1 MQRKNTAMKRFFK
14 QNKSIPHLAIS
25 LLFCFVSASASSQL
39 CGDSVKVS
47 YSPSMICPGATVAF
61 LATAPPGA
69 TNPHFQW
76 VYNGA
81 FVSYDISTYVANSL
95 NTGDIVKC
103 IFTGISC
110 HGSAIT
116 SADSIVVLLSPVSKP
131 SISISTDASYICKG
145 SSVTFF
151 ATAMN
156 AGDHPD
162 YQWKINGSNTG
173 ANSDTFAT
181 SSLNNGDIVNC
192 VLTVDPA
199 FPCSMPKTASSYGVA
214 MTVVDAIPPSV
225 SITASANDIC
235 PGTPVTFVAAAQNA
249 SSSVSYQWK
258 LNEAKAGTDSSNF
271 TSSNLNNGDEVYC
284 MLTDS
289 NGCSR
294 NPASSEKIMM
304 SVKSLPEI
312 VMNPVDT
319 FVAQGTQLMIS
330 ASITGNISSYQWLPS
345 QSLTNNS
352 SLTPTTQPLSSNT
365 NYFFNAITTDGCA
378 VSKEITIKILTD
390 LVMPNAFSPNGD
402 GHNEVFRIPP
412 NTYINLNE
420 FSIFNR
426 WGNKIFSTT
435 NSGKGWDGTVN
446 GKKQDAGMYI
456 YIISGTDKNGKVLYK
471 GSFILVR

>member
-1 MQRKNTAMKRFFK
+1 MKRFFK
-14 QNKSIPHLAIS
+14 NNKSFHHIAFG
-25 LLFCFVSASASSQL
+25 LLFCFISASASSQL

-76 VYNGA
+76 LYNGA

-95 NTGDIVKC
+95 NNGDIVKC
-103 IFTGISC
+103 IFTGINC
-110 HGSAIT
+110 QGSSIT
-116 SADSIVVLLSPVSKP
+116 SADSVIVSLGPVIKP

-151 ATAMN
+151 ATAQN
-156 AGDHPD
+156 AGAHPD
-162 YQWKINGSNTG
+162 YQWKINGSNAG
-173 ANSDTFAT
+173 ANADTFST
-181 SSLNNGDIVNC
+181 SSLNNGDVVSC

-199 FPCSMPKTASSYGVA
+199 FPCSLPKTASSYGVA
-214 MTVVDAIPPSV
+214 ITVVDAIPPSI
-225 SITASANDIC
+225 SIIASANDIC
-235 PGTPVTFVAAAQNA
+235 PGTPVTFIAAVQNA

-258 LNEAKAGTDSSNF
+258 LNETNAGTDSSNF
-271 TSSNLNNGDEVYC
+271 TSINLNDGDEIFC

-289 NGCSR
+289 NGCAR
-294 NPASSEKIMM
+294 NPASSEKIVMT
-304 SVKSLPEI
+304 VKSLPEI
-312 VMNPVDT
+312 VVNPIDT
-319 FVAQGTQLMIS
+319 FVAPGTQVMLSANIS
-330 ASITGNISSYQWLPS
+330 GNISSYQWLPS
-345 QSLTNNS
+345 QTLINNS
-352 SLTPTTQPLSSNT
+352 SLTPTTQPLSASA
-365 NYFFNAITTDGCA
+365 NYFFDAVTTDGCT

-390 LVMPNAFSPNGD
+390 LIMPNAFSPNGD
-402 GHNEVFRIPP
+402 GHNDVFRIPP

-435 NSGKGWDGTVN
+435 NSGKGWDGTVH

-456 YIISGTDKNGKVLYK
+456 YVISGTDKNGKVLYK
-471 GSFILVR
+471 GSVMLVR